1 MNNNLI
7 VTDEL
12 TKRIRLRVRSWAGSI
27 TKKANQNLGNKRS
40 LIAIQS
46 TVTEENGKVGVDVV
60 ATSVNPLKPVARAYE
75 YGSGI
80 NSRLSKKS
88 PKQLSA
94 KGYILIKPKNKKLL
108 AFPWDVLDLTMEM
121 FGYEGVKEQMQYSGK
136 FVGPAEQD
144 DESGRQRWLFKY
156 VEHPGVEAAN
166 KGKGYLGPAMRDVR
180 KGIRKEIAKDTR
192 DAILSTFRKTFRR

>member
-80 NSRLSKKS
+80 HSRLAKKS
-88 PKQLSA
+88 RKQLSA
-94 KGYILIKPKNKKLL
+94 KGKILIRHRNKKVL
-108 AFPWDVLDLTMEM
+108 AFFWDVADANPDQFI
-121 FGYEGVKEQMQYSGK
+121 FGRDGKVLLPSVK
-136 FVGPAEQD
+136 
-144 DESGRQRWLFKY
+144 
-156 VEHPGVEAAN
+156 HPGVKAAN
-166 KGKGYLGPAMRDVR
+166 DGKGYLGPAIREVR